1 MRCLIIAE
9 MYIHTYLH
17 LFKTRSLSQSLHL
30 SHVSEHLWEI
40 ILLKHKEMMVVL
52 WNSL

>member
-1 MRCLIIAE
+1 LPVG
-9 MYIHTYLH
+9 H
-17 LFKTRSLSQSLHL
+17 F
-30 SHVSEHLWEI
+30 VPDEHLWEI